1 MYQAFCEDPAFH
13 NSIQVLSVS
22 VCVCMVNITT
32 FNEEGKEKEEN
43 RTSCK
48 FNSQCLQVHFI
59 QFWESG
65 LTAFQVTYPPKGKG
79 KRGAKKLNQLTFPR
93 KKKFKRRKGRCN

>member
-1 MYQAFCEDPAFH
+1 MYQTFCEDPAFH
-13 NSIQVLSVS
+13 NLIQVLSVS
-22 VCVCMVNITT
+22 VCVCMVNIST

-48 FNSQCLQVHFI
+48 YNSQCLQVHFI
-59 QFWESG
+59 QFWESR

-79 KRGAKKLNQLTFPR
+79 KGAKKLNQLNFP
-93 KKKFKRRKGRCN
+93 